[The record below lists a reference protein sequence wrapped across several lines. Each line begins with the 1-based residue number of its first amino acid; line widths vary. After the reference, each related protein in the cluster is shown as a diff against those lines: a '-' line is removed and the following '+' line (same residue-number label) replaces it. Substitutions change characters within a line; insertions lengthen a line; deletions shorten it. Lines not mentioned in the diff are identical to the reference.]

1 MTPQDYCEN
10 RTRGSGSSF
19 FYAFLFLPEEK
30 RRAMMALY
38 AFCREVDDIA
48 DEIAD
53 QAVATRKISF
63 WSEEIERVFS
73 GTPQHPIGQELVWVR
88 EHFPVQQ
95 QPFME
100 MLEGMMIDISRKPIL
115 NDEELAHYCYCVAG
129 TVGLLSIE
137 IFGHSNEQAREFALE
152 LGQALQI
159 TNILRDIKDDTK
171 INRIYLPQDARIR
184 FKVADQDIKDGNLS
198 EGMQAML
205 TYYGEKAE
213 AHYQRALELLPA
225 EDRISL
231 RPSILMATIYY
242 AQLKRL
248 QDGNYDVWRHSG
260 HISPLR
266 KIWIAWRT
274 WRNEKKAAASQQPV
288 RLAY

>member
-53 QAVATRKISF
+53 QTIATQKINF
-63 WSEEIERVFS
+63 WREEIERVFHA
-73 GTPQHPIGQELVWVR
+73 TPQHPIGRELARVR
-88 EHFPVQQ
+88 EHFPIRQ

-115 NDEELAHYCYCVAG
+115 NDQDLARYCYCVAG

-137 IFGHSNEQAREFALE
+137 IFGHSNEKAREFALE

-159 TNILRDIKDDTK
+159 TNILRDIRADTR
-171 INRIYLPQDARIR
+171 INRIYIPQDARIR
-184 FKVADQDIKDGNLS
+184 FKVADQDIKDGNMT

-205 TYYGEKAE
+205 AFYGEMAE
-213 AHYQRALELLPA
+213 AHYRKALDLLPA
-225 EDRISL
+225 EDRVSL

-248 QDGNYDVWRHSG
+248 RANHYDVWRHSG

-266 KIWIAWRT
+266 KIWIAWRS
-274 WRNEKKAAASQQPV
+274 WRNEKRAAAAHKPV